1 MSWLKVTSWVRPTQ
15 VQNLSQHVLLM
26 GIIAVLAV
34 AALTLIGTILL
45 YVLSRVV
52 GMWHWAR

>member
-1 MSWLKVTSWVRPTQ
+1 MSWFKVTSWVRPTQ
-15 VQNLSQHVLLM
+15 VQNLSQQVLFM
-26 GIIAVLAV
+26 GIVAVLAV

-52 GMWHWAR
+52 GMWHWVR